1 MKFKHW
7 NWGGALFPYFW
18 VIQNR
23 AWNCFTVFF
32 SLAWLIIFPL
42 YVTFFRKTHEH
53 GLLNFF
59 FQNIFN
65 LFYDLSIYPKF
76 PLLLDIITRIVIGLN
91 GSKWG
96 LKNNRK
102 SIRDFK
108 NSQQL
113 CSNLGF
119 GIGIPITALIYLSPI
134 FFLGTWL

>member
-7 NWGGALFPYFW
+7 NWGGVLLPYFW
-18 VIQNR
+18 VIENR
-23 AWNCFTVFF
+23 AWNCFAVLL
-32 SLAWLIIFPL
+32 SLAWLIIIPL
-42 YVTFFRKTHEH
+42 YVTFFGKIHEY

-59 FQNIFN
+59 FQNFFN
-65 LFYDLSIYPKF
+65 LFYNLSIYPKI
-76 PLLLDIITRIVIGLN
+76 PLLLDITMRIFIGVN
-91 GSKWG
+91 GSKWAWEN
-96 LKNNRK
+96 KRK